1 MISQINKQVDF
12 CGYVTG
18 GFVHLDELVRRMPCT
33 VQWVH
38 HLVATDAKN
47 RFALGE
53 DEVGRRTIRTNQ
65 GHSIEVCEI

>member
-1 MISQINKQVDF
+1 M
-12 CGYVTG
+12 Y
-18 GFVHLDELVRRMPCT
+18 LDELVRRMPCT

-53 DEVGRRTIRTNQ
+53 DEVGRRTIRANQ